1 MGDAIG
7 SHLTAAIS
15 GAGPR
20 GRGSGGEVERMGTSG
35 AEQRTAR
42 RETGSFFY
50 YWRWRWARSDFG
62 KYYVQDYRSLVRRVI
77 HGCLFFF

>member
-15 GAGPR
+15 GAGEWRRR
-20 GRGSGGEVERMGTSG
+20 GG
-35 AEQRTAR
+35 ADGDFRSRTADGTER
-42 RETGSFFY
+42 DWEFFFY
-50 YWRWRWARSDFG
+50 YWRWRWRWGRSDFG